1 MLFDTL
7 LLFSNLFRSALMYF
21 ATTSRSSDQASPL
34 ATLLFG
40 MRSIDNRTSSVSE
53 NISSTDV
60 MSTLLLYCFLYIMS
74 TLDHCVCVIEFC
86 GFFARAYLLT
96 GSWEQLSFF
105 C

>member
-7 LLFSNLFRSALMYF
+7 LLFSNLFRSGLMYF

-53 NISSTDV
+53 NISYRCNV
-60 MSTLLLYCFLYIMS
+60 YFAFVLLSVHNVNIGLL
-74 TLDHCVCVIEFC
+74 CVCD
-86 GFFARAYLLT
+86 
-96 GSWEQLSFF
+96 
-105 C
+105 